1 MDHESDVPQ
10 HEANEIKLTAFAL
23 GELTEAE
30 RAAFLAQSLD
40 AAADLQAL
48 SEIARVG
55 ELIRRAR
62 REEGFPERSSELR
75 QTLEARLSEAAA
87 PRLLSLPSRSRP
99 PRHLWLPLSLA
110 ASALVIGGTAVA
122 LLQVRHADERQ
133 IALAG
138 PQDVEQHTGVTNL
151 TAHSR
156 LEDSVERILDAE
168 SLDFAARAER
178 RDGETNLKRSKE
190 KTQLGFGVAEL
201 ETAGAAASANAVD
214 ESESLSTTVA
224 PAAELKADSERG
236 FSVQQSGSAAFE
248 IPLGSRAIVPTT
260 GSGGGPGMMDAM
272 GGMGGGM
279 GRPSSQFGGYMAPQR
294 QNTMNYGRPAVAGQP
309 QTADWYY
316 FAKPRGATAGAP
328 GAGAPAAGDVVDS
341 FAAPRRSGV
350 AGALGESAVP
360 AGGASPATEPAL
372 PTIAAIKVKGLEQ
385 EVAEGI
391 PAAVRFAEVDQS
403 AESYAAIVEN
413 PFVKVVDSPLS
424 TFSIDVDTASYAK
437 VRRYLLEE
445 NVLPPPDAVRIEEL
459 VNYFSY
465 DLPQPEGEAPFAA
478 QLEAAACPW
487 QPKHRLLRVSLK
499 TREIAAEARPAAN
512 LVFLLD
518 VSGSMQPE
526 DKLPRVRRAMR
537 LLTQQLR
544 EQDRVAI
551 VVYAGSS
558 GLVLPSTSGFQKEKI
573 LSALESLAAGG
584 STNGG
589 EGLVLAYEA
598 AAANFIK
605 QGVNRVIL
613 CTDGDFNVGT
623 TSDGDLERLIEAK
636 AKTGVFLTV
645 LGFGMGNHNDQ
656 MLEKLADKGN
666 GNYGYI
672 DTEDEARKLLVEQAG
687 GTLVTVAKDVK
698 LQLEFNPRQVAAYRL
713 IGYEDRLLRA
723 EDFND
728 DHKDAGEIGA
738 GHSVTALYELIPAG
752 KAADAAG
759 DKAAEKTAAGEVE
772 ADPLKYQRPAALT
785 EAADSGELL
794 TLKVKY
800 KEPSGETSKAAL
812 VFTTRDEGQ
821 DFAKASADFKFAA
834 AVASFGML
842 LRNSEYQGDF
852 SYDAVLEIAQEG
864 IGPDEKGYR
873 KAFLEMLRR
882 AKELA
887 AAK

>member
-1 MDHESDVPQ
+1 
-10 HEANEIKLTAFAL
+10 
-23 GELTEAE
+23 
-30 RAAFLAQSLD
+30 
-40 AAADLQAL
+40 
-48 SEIARVG
+48 
-55 ELIRRAR
+55 
-62 REEGFPERSSELR
+62 
-75 QTLEARLSEAAA
+75 
-87 PRLLSLPSRSRP
+87 
-99 PRHLWLPLSLA
+99 
-110 ASALVIGGTAVA
+110 
-122 LLQVRHADERQ
+122 
-133 IALAG
+133 
-138 PQDVEQHTGVTNL
+138 
-151 TAHSR
+151 
-156 LEDSVERILDAE
+156 
-168 SLDFAARAER
+168 
-178 RDGETNLKRSKE
+178 
-190 KTQLGFGVAEL
+190 
-201 ETAGAAASANAVD
+201 
-214 ESESLSTTVA
+214 
-224 PAAELKADSERG
+224 
-236 FSVQQSGSAAFE
+236 
-248 IPLGSRAIVPTT
+248 
-260 GSGGGPGMMDAM
+260 
-272 GGMGGGM
+272 
-279 GRPSSQFGGYMAPQR
+279 
-294 QNTMNYGRPAVAGQP
+294 
-309 QTADWYY
+309 
-316 FAKPRGATAGAP
+316 
-328 GAGAPAAGDVVDS
+328 
-341 FAAPRRSGV
+341 
-350 AGALGESAVP
+350 
-360 AGGASPATEPAL
+360 
-372 PTIAAIKVKGLEQ
+372 
-385 EVAEGI
+385 
-391 PAAVRFAEVDQS
+391 
-403 AESYAAIVEN
+403 
-413 PFVKVVDSPLS
+413 
-424 TFSIDVDTASYAK
+424 

-445 NVLPPPDAVRIEEL
+445 NVRPPPVAVRIEEL

-478 QLEAAACPW
+478 KLEAAACPW

-499 TREIAAEARPAAN
+499 AREIAAEARPAAN

-573 LSALESLAAGG
+573 LSALEALAAGG

-589 EGLVLAYEA
+589 EGLVLAYET

-636 AKTGVFLTV
+636 ARSGVFLTV

-656 MLEKLADKGN
+656 MLEKLAGKGN

-723 EDFND
+723 EDVND

-738 GHSVTALYELIPAG
+738 GHSVTALYELIPAA
-752 KAADAAG
+752 KAAG
-759 DKAAEKTAAGEVE
+759 AAEDAAAGEVE

-785 EAADSGELL
+785 EAAGSGELL

-800 KEPSGETSKAAL
+800 KDPSGETSEAAL
-812 VFTTRDEGQ
+812 VFTARDEGQ
-821 DFAKASADFKFAA
+821 GFAKASADFKFAA

-842 LRNSEYQGDF
+842 LRNSEYKGDF

-864 IGPDEKGYR
+864 IGADAHGYR
-873 KAFLEMLRR
+873 QAFLEMVRK
-882 AKELA
+882 AKERA
-887 AAK
+887 AVKNR